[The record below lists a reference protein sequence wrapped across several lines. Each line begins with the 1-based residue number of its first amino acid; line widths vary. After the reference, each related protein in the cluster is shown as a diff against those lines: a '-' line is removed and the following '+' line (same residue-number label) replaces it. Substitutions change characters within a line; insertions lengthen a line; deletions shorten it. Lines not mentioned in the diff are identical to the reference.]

1 MPYASEIKQ
10 LGKKPIENES
20 FLTNTENETELP
32 VEVPS
37 TSFTERLDEEIE
49 ADLAE
54 LRAHLQAIISGAL
67 PGFYEFQQ
75 AGYNLLYPKKVDI
88 DALQARVNTMQIPAL
103 IQPQHTLLEQAAN
116 AFLDRFRRFR
126 KESDLH
132 NNALEFIKFRLE
144 VNKAGWDEPQNRD
157 YHQALKHGNRLSGYL
172 SGTLD
177 LMSLLNEN
185 VERQTPWETTRQAN
199 YDVLLN
205 ELLPVNADAHN
216 NQYAAKTRGNLTGKQ
231 PDNIKFN
238 AIVDSVTLDER
249 IARETVSAEIERLS
263 ARLLSGITLT
273 RNYAEKPDETGETS
287 GIKRD
292 IDFLC
297 QVLQSVI
304 PLVQYTGQ
312 QIQPETYQPLHQKEA
327 RTTLE
332 TVTHELGKAWN
343 AVGQKMQGAKASV
356 QTLSDKGNKNKHR
369 IAHTVSGSIAS
380 DKNGDSHNINK
391 AVFQVGIRLLDKI
404 QQTTSDMHKAIQT
417 SRPLQQT
424 VSHYSELDEMLSGMP
439 RNSILDAKLRAE
451 SGKWRQKAEE
461 SKEQLQQVLG
471 TITTLPDESMKQRY
485 LSALREELNAV
496 THPLASNNII
506 RDFDTQVKATVEG
519 LSDIQKA
526 LGQALL
532 GLSAHGQAGGKE
544 LDKHT
549 ESWLQQLK
557 GIKDNLKTGITQ
569 ATGQSINNFSRQG
582 MLARWMAEWSEAE
595 KQRYLGALSAEER
608 AATEKHYDNVFFE
621 VIQHYL
627 PQLSKES
634 DPQGERLLQRLRL
647 EVGNAAQGTTL
658 YPATMADIL
667 AGMKSREQAIRDWSE
682 RKLIRGAFLAVCL
695 GGFKLLPNL
704 AAFPLRLPIK
714 FAITG
719 AKVAWGAH
727 KGRQGI
733 RGGEGGI
740 SDEIAEYAKQSY
752 KTAAIKIVLSLPP
765 GLATTLGIASIVWD
779 VYEGGLKGAGEKVAK
794 HIIGEAPW
802 RGLDTGTRTVAEAYA
817 TTLIEAAITEEKI
830 ISASH
835 SSPLQPQTDVKPLSD
850 EHDPDADRPHV
861 RRKRAA
867 VGIPPQAQR
876 SEMVAD
882 NDNLSAENRP
892 DDVPGRLSSLL
903 QPQTD
908 VKSLSDEHDPG
919 INQPHKIR
927 KRAAEWNINGRRIT
941 FPPPLDGEDRL
952 FLNPKRNYAMFALK
966 WANQNNTEVAG
977 WVTNPDIKTHTQ
989 LNTKDWGVID
999 VRYNEEEGVYET
1011 SDNRVINDYI
1021 TQLAKIT
1028 ILSEGGLDDELE
1040 NLIIDNESVEYSEY
1054 IKRFNSTF
1062 SDENVKKIKTE
1073 KQDQEEN
1080 RKKDERLR
1088 GEAKKAELN
1097 RYKEVVKKKHY
1108 DDSVEMYLKG
1118 RGGDIYSAEKSSRP
1132 SEIQIPHTLIKVS
1145 LISVINGDVPK
1156 DIVATLVKPDVI
1168 SDDEW
1173 RDVISG
1179 KLYDEIKS
1187 ETDSQDEELIR
1198 VEEFITKVE
1207 GVIKDIQDSEEYI
1220 KQWIRDNSNLE
1231 PDDTYTFHITHP
1243 LPDKFKGNEKL
1254 YENQIRKFKNR
1265 HPDKTKTVT
1274 IYDIVTG
1281 KVDYDLNPTRS
1292 TNVKV
1297 DMPENSEVFNV
1308 YSRRDEVISGYG
1320 KYLDEINTRHAK
1332 DIDNYFTLSN
1342 KLNGGEMNKTSA
1354 WFDKLKEHLD
1364 EVTYTETEIEVDFGL
1379 RVTGEVIGA
1388 VGDFLPLSPLKG
1400 FIFITGSQIGIN
1412 LLQTENTSSP
1422 EEKEMYREAARK
1434 TAIYGAILSIPGII
1448 GSKPVSK
1455 VGSFIKQGYRHT
1467 VNSNI
1472 PKVSKPVMDTPRGT
1486 QPTTTHSGAKSQ
1498 HFWSDKE
1505 GSHIP
1510 VSKLREKFNAEAGMP
1525 GWLQPGEYLPRKF
1538 RIGKTDFLGKINGGE
1553 FYISLD
1559 NGVTWIKGNK
1569 IHLLAYRLQNS
1580 GGVNKISEEGQST
1593 SQGPSQS
1600 TNPSTTVGI
1609 PPPPPPAPLL
1619 GNMPLPMKIGKPPVT
1634 SGPSTAPGAV
1644 TPQTMTIG
1652 PVKPKPLSGIPEPK
1666 VKELEALALSAR
1678 GGSKKPADMSSKEER
1693 YYNSLVNYYEKD
1705 VNWKNVVN
1713 KGQGKYS
1720 EFYEAP
1726 PRPVS
1731 KSEEYHLRY
1740 EKKTS
1745 PKASTA
1751 PYIDKDGNVATP
1763 AGKVT
1768 DIHVKGEL
1776 ESYYKFRVSDDGKV
1790 FVVDNMYRNRDVQV
1804 TKPGRGNPLN
1814 MNELQGEF
1822 MKENGGLLKNVEF
1835 ITQENIANADTHNLM
1850 RLAFGEN
1857 VLRASANKPIVLK
1870 PEGPT
1875 KDAFHAMLTTP
1886 NIQPTAR
1893 MLSTYP
1899 EFGKQIKEI
1908 RIQSVTRI
1916 TSTLESSD
1924 MPGQARSRIARDTS
1938 SSNQVEETFV
1948 LRITLVLESNEQ
1960 VELSEDTNNSIST
1973 SDVNSDANMVRLPLV
1988 TPVNLDTETFN
1999 QHTFEQALAV
2009 FISNNSA
2016 SDQVDTSYKPYI
2028 AVFKTMPAS
2037 NEISLKQVEVLERLA
2052 TDGDLQAQAKY
2063 HYAVLAYLSG
2073 ENGIKLPIDANAIRK
2088 QIEQDREKAKYE
2100 YDWKVREKKERQRR
2114 LGYAKLNR
2122 LDAEYVRRENREKL
2136 NFLDEVVAYLES
2148 EVAARD
2154 SLMNQ
2159 WRHTMSVTSLRLD
2172 LWSKFFSK
2180 KQIL

>member
-1 MPYASEIKQ
+1 MTYASELKQ
-10 LGKKPIENES
+10 LGKKPIENEN

-116 AFLDRFRRFR
+116 AFLGRFRRFR

-144 VNKAGWDEPQNRD
+144 VNKAGWDDPQNRD
-157 YHQALKHGNRLSGYL
+157 YHQALKHGNRLGGYL

-177 LMSLLNEN
+177 LMSLINEN
-185 VERQTPWETTRQAN
+185 VERQTPWETTRQTS
-199 YDVLLN
+199 YDVLLD
-205 ELLPVNADAHN
+205 ELLPVNADTHN
-216 NQYAAKTRGNLTGKQ
+216 NQYAAQTRGNLTGKQ

-249 IARETVSAEIERLS
+249 IARETLSTEIERLS

-273 RNYAEKPDETGETS
+273 RNYAEKPDEKGETS

-304 PLVQYTGQ
+304 HVVQYAGQ
-312 QIQPETYQPLHQKEA
+312 QIQPEMYQPLRQKEA
-327 RTTLE
+327 RTTIE
-332 TVTHELGKAWN
+332 TVTHELGKVWN

-369 IAHTVSGSIAS
+369 IVHALPGSTAS

-424 VSHYSELDEMLSGMP
+424 VSHCSELDEMLSGMP
-439 RNSILDAKLRAE
+439 RNSILDAKLCAE
-451 SGKWRQKAEE
+451 SGRWRQKAEE

-471 TITTLPDESMKQRY
+471 TITMLSDVSMKQRY
-485 LSALREELNAV
+485 QSALREELNAV
-496 THPLASNNII
+496 TNPLASNNII

-519 LSDIQKA
+519 LSDVQKA

-532 GLSAHGQAGGKE
+532 RLSEPGQAGGKE
-544 LDKHT
+544 LDKQT
-549 ESWLQQLK
+549 VSWLQQLK

-595 KQRYLGALSAEER
+595 KQRYLGTLSAEER

-634 DPQGERLLQRLRL
+634 DPQGEKLLQRLRL
-647 EVGNAAQGTTL
+647 EVDNVAKGNTL

-733 RGGEGGI
+733 RGGEGDI
-740 SDEIAEYAKQSY
+740 SDEIAEYTKQSY

-830 ISASH
+830 TSATH
-835 SSPLQPQTDVKPLSD
+835 SSPLQPQTDIMPLSD

-861 RRKRAA
+861 R
-867 VGIPPQAQR
+867 
-876 SEMVAD
+876 
-882 NDNLSAENRP
+882 
-892 DDVPGRLSSLL
+892 
-903 QPQTD
+903 
-908 VKSLSDEHDPG
+908 
-919 INQPHKIR
+919 R

-941 FPPPLDGEDRL
+941 FPPPLDGEDGL

-966 WANQNNTEVAG
+966 WANQNNTEVAD
-977 WVTNPDIKTHTQ
+977 WVTNPDVKTHVQ

-1021 TQLAKIT
+1021 TQLAKLT
-1028 ILSEGGLDDELE
+1028 ILGEGGLDDELE
-1040 NLIIDNESVEYSEY
+1040 KLIIDYKNVEHGEY
-1054 IKRFNSTF
+1054 IEKFNSTF
-1062 SDENVKKIKTE
+1062 SDENVKKIKQE
-1073 KQDQEEN
+1073 QEQEQEQEEN
-1080 RKKDERLR
+1080 RKKDEKLR
-1088 GEAKKAELN
+1088 EKAKKAELN
-1097 RYKEVVKKKHY
+1097 RSKEVAKKKHY
-1108 DDSVEMYLKG
+1108 DDSIEMYLKG
-1118 RGGDIYSAEKSSRP
+1118 RVYNIESAAEKSSWP

-1156 DIVATLVKPDVI
+1156 DIVATLSKPEMI
-1168 SDDEW
+1168 SEDDW
-1173 RDVISG
+1173 QDVISG

-1187 ETDSQDEELIR
+1187 ETDSQDEELNR

-1207 GVIKDIQDSEEYI
+1207 GVIKNIQSPEEYI
-1220 KQWIRDNSNLE
+1220 KQWIRNNSNLE
-1231 PDDTYTFHITHP
+1231 PDDTYTFNITKP
-1243 LPDKFKGNEKL
+1243 LPDKYARNNKL
-1254 YENQIRKFKNR
+1254 YEKPIREFR
-1265 HPDKTKTVT
+1265 RTHPDKTKTVT
-1274 IYDIVTG
+1274 IYDIVIG
-1281 KVDYDLNPTRS
+1281 KVNYDLNPTRS
-1292 TNVKV
+1292 TNIKV
-1297 DMPENSEVFNV
+1297 VMPENSEVYKL
-1308 YSRRDEVISGYG
+1308 YSRRDEAISGYEE
-1320 KYLDEINTRHAK
+1320 YLDEINKKHAK

-1342 KLNGGEMNKTSA
+1342 KLNGGAVNKTSA

-1364 EVTYTETEIEVDFGL
+1364 EVTYTETEIEVGFGL

-1388 VGDFLPLSPLKG
+1388 VGNFLPLSPLKG

-1412 LLQTENTSSP
+1412 LLQTENASSP

-1467 VNSNI
+1467 VTSNI

-1486 QPTTTHSGAKSQ
+1486 QPATTHSGAKSQ

-1525 GWLQPGEYLPRKF
+1525 GRLQPEEYLPRKF
-1538 RIGKTDFLGKINGGE
+1538 RIGKTDLLGKINGGE

-1559 NGVTWIKGNK
+1559 NGVTWLKGNK

-1593 SQGPSQS
+1593 SQGPSQPTS
-1600 TNPSTTVGI
+1600 PVPPPAPGKMPL
-1609 PPPPPPAPLL
+1609 PPPPPPGKMPPPQQSL
-1619 GNMPLPMKIGKPPVT
+1619 GNTHPSMGVKKPPVT
-1634 SGPSTAPGAV
+1634 SQEKTF
-1644 TPQTMTIG
+1644 G
-1652 PVKPKPLSGIPEPK
+1652 PVNPEPSK
-1666 VKELEALALSAR
+1666 GITKSRIDEVKTQALNEHNR
-1678 GGSKKPADMSSKEER
+1678 INEIKSKNKDNEPIYIRPEKPVSMTPAEE
-1693 YYNSLVNYYEKD
+1693 NYYYDLVKYHE
-1705 VNWKNVVN
+1705 NN
-1713 KGQGKYS
+1713 KTWTDALDSGMKKYH
-1720 EFYEAP
+1720 EFYEIQP
-1726 PRPVS
+1726 ESVS
-1731 KSEEYHLRY
+1731 KAKEYNIRY
-1740 EKKTS
+1740 TEKLS
-1745 PKASTA
+1745 PDATIA
-1751 PYIDKDGNVATP
+1751 PYIDKDGNVSTP
-1763 AGKVT
+1763 PGKET
-1768 DIHVKGEL
+1768 SIHVKGDS

-1790 FVVDNMYRNRDVQV
+1790 LVVDTMYGTRDNQV
-1804 TKPGRGNPLN
+1804 TRPGIGKPLK

-1822 MKENGGLLKNVEF
+1822 IKNNAELYKNIEY
-1835 ITQENIANADTHNLM
+1835 ITQENIANNKTVAVM
-1850 RLAFGEN
+1850 KAIVGEKA
-1857 VLRASANKPIVLK
+1857 LRASENKPIVLK
-1870 PEGPT
+1870 ADGAT
-1875 KDAFHAMLTTP
+1875 KDAFKAMLSTP

-1893 MLSTYP
+1893 MFSTYP
-1899 EFGKQIKEI
+1899 EFGKRIKEI
-1908 RIQSVTRI
+1908 RIQNVTRI
-1916 TSTLESSD
+1916 TSKVESSD
-1924 MPGQARSRIARDTS
+1924 LLGQTHSRKVRDTNL
-1938 SSNQVEETFV
+1938 SNQVEDALV

-1960 VELSEDTNNSIST
+1960 VELLEDTKNSVSIS
-1973 SDVNSDANMVRLPLV
+1973 DENMLRLPLV
-1988 TPVNLDTETFN
+1988 TPENLDTETFN
-1999 QHTFEQALAV
+1999 QHTFDQALAV
-2009 FISNNSA
+2009 FMSNNSA
-2016 SDQVDTSYKPYI
+2016 SDQIDTAYKPYI
-2028 AVFKTMPAS
+2028 SVFKAMPES
-2037 NEISLKQVEVLERLA
+2037 NEISLKQVKVLERLA
-2052 TDGDLQAQAKY
+2052 TDGELQAQAKY
-2063 HYAVLAYLSG
+2063 NYAALAYLSG
-2073 ENGIKLPIDANAIRK
+2073 EKGIKPPIDANAIRE
-2088 QIEQDREKAKYE
+2088 QIEQDRKKAKYV
-2100 YDWKVREKKERQRR
+2100 YDWKVIEKKGLQRR
-2114 LGYAKLNR
+2114 LDYAKLSR
-2122 LDAEYVRRENREKL
+2122 LDAEYVRRENREQL

-2180 KQIL
+2180 KQSL